1 MKGLLQL
8 VVMAALVASFSGNAT
23 KHCVTKK
30 NEHGVRITVCDG
42 KVMPHHSKKSHHIER
57 KRHCVTKIDAE
68 GKKVT
73 TCTGKAVK
81 KSH

>member
-30 NEHGVRITVCDG
+30 NDTWCARNCL
-42 KVMPHHSKKSHHIER
+42 
-57 KRHCVTKIDAE
+57 
-68 GKKVT
+68 
-73 TCTGKAVK
+73 
-81 KSH
+81 